1 MTVKRVGTSGH
12 HFVGSF
18 FSLYVVVVVFF
29 PFFLFSFYTLND
41 ILCAVPASL
50 SVCRGVTVGL
60 MRHFLS
66 FYTFFAFFLCFDL
79 TLLLLC
85 QFLI

>member
-1 MTVKRVGTSGH
+1 VGTSGH
-12 HFVGSF
+12 HFVGGSF
-18 FSLYVVVVVFF
+18 FSLYVVVVFF

-66 FYTFFAFFLCFDL
+66 FYTF
-79 TLLLLC
+79 LL
-85 QFLI
+85 FSFVSI